1 MIEVQRGDVGGR
13 PPAPFISQEKMKSLL
28 LQLWQQCT
36 LAQLKCIFK
45 CMGVGYVG
53 V

>member
-28 LQLWQQCT
+28 LQLLMATMYICS
-36 LAQLKCIFK
+36 AQVHF
-45 CMGVGYVG
+45 
-53 V
+53 